1 MQHIFKEMSMI
12 IIIYKKLG
20 SRENTF
26 EKEKFLSIERVYI
39 SSTLY
44 PIQHKQCYKQNMEKK

>member
-1 MQHIFKEMSMI
+1 MSMVI
-12 IIIYKKLG
+12 VIYKKLG